1 MKDVLALYQAN
12 LCSAFFG
19 KMVHFLVCVSRS
31 AFCCVY
37 EIVSYCCNRISTSIC
52 KYIFSK

>member
-1 MKDVLALYQAN
+1 MKDVLALCQAN

-31 AFCCVY
+31 AFCCMY